1 MIGAFSVRDSLSFG
15 NMKLRVQKLFHSVM
29 GNSNVFHQSL
39 HFMNYLP
46 TNIAGSFFYVNK
58 LLEIFREMTVG
69 VVAIEGSSG

>member
-39 HFMNYLP
+39 HFMNNLS
-46 TNIAGSFFYVNK
+46 TNIAASFFRCK
-58 LLEIFREMTVG
+58 ELLEIFREVTVG